1 MKHLF
6 FLIVVSLCSL
16 VSNARER
23 VCFDNDWKFILGDS
37 AQMASPEYN
46 DSHWRT
52 LNVPHDWAI
61 EGDFH
66 DSNPSGAS
74 GGALPGGIGWYRKHF
89 TLSSLVSPQL
99 SSRVSPQLSSR
110 AQSRDL
116 LPHLFLSFDGV
127 YMNST
132 VYINGKKVGTRP
144 YGYSSFEYDITPYV
158 HEGENVVAVRVDNS
172 DQPNSRW
179 YSGCGIY
186 RHVWLTKTHPI
197 HIKHWG
203 VYIHNGKVEVDYINP
218 TNQKVTVKNELLDAN
233 GKVIARQSSR
243 HSPRLSS
250 RATSR
255 DLSTSVEMT
264 TGKDVSSRHSPR
276 LSSRHSPRLS
286 SRATSRDLLNA
297 EGKQKNRTIKLWSC
311 ESPNIYTVRTQLIVA
326 GQVVDEVTTTTGF
339 RDFKFD
345 PKTGFWL
352 NGKNFK
358 LNGVCEHHDFGCL
371 GSALNEDALHRKLTK
386 LKAMGVN
393 AIRCSH
399 NPPAPELLNMCDT
412 MGIIVMDE
420 SFDMWRRRKTQND
433 YARFFDEWHE
443 RDLTDLVLRD
453 RNHPSVLMWS
463 IGNEV
468 LEQWSDAKAD
478 TLTLEQA
485 NLILNAGHDASTL
498 AKEGELSVNS
508 LLTRHLAEI
517 IKRYDTTRPI
527 TAGCNEVNPNNH
539 LFKSGAIDIIGF
551 NYHHQMV
558 KDFPKNFPDK
568 PMIFSESVSALQTRG
583 FYMMP
588 SDSIY
593 RAPKQW
599 WLPYTDPTFMCSAYD
614 NMSASWG
621 STHEETWDVVKNT
634 PYVGGQFI
642 WTGFDYI
649 GEPTPY
655 GFPARS
661 SYFGVIDLAG
671 FPKDSYY
678 MYQSE
683 WTDKPMLHLF
693 PHWNWRPGQTID
705 LWAYYN
711 QADEVELF
719 INGQSQGIKSKLPS
733 RATPGDLSTSCVL
746 SVASDQRSSAVEM
759 TVGKDVS
766 SRAQSRDLCTKYH
779 AAWRVPFAPG
789 EITAVSRKNG
799 KTVCTQTI
807 KTAGPPHHLRL
818 SIDYQGKTTTFITVE
833 VVDKDGNLCP
843 WAENQIEFS
852 TTGGAKILGTDN
864 GCQTSM
870 ERFQAPR
877 RKAFFGK
884 CLVVV
889 QHPMTSGAPSMSSRP
904 SPLMSSRPSPLM
916 SSRPSPLM
924 SSRATSRDLTN
935 SPTLTAQSID
945 LLPSSI
951 QF

>member
-1 MKHLF
+1 MKRLF
-6 FLIVVSLCSL
+6 FLIVVILSSLASQ
-16 VSNARER
+16 ARER

-74 GGALPGGIGWYRKHF
+74 GGALPGGIGWYRKYF
-89 TLSSLVSPQL
+89 SLP
-99 SSRVSPQLSSR
+99 
-110 AQSRDL
+110 AGKEKY
-116 LPHLFLSFDGV
+116 FLEFDGV

-132 VYINGKKVGTRP
+132 VFVNGKKVGSRP

-158 HEGENVVAVRVDNS
+158 HEGKNVVAVRVDNS

-186 RHVWLTKTHPI
+186 RHVWLTKPHPI

-203 VYIHNGKVEVDYINP
+203 VYVHDGKVEVDYENP
-218 TNQKVTVKNELLDAN
+218 TNQRVTVKNELLDRD
-233 GKVIARQSSR
+233 GKVIATAKFSNSS
-243 HSPRLSS
+243 
-250 RATSR
+250 
-255 DLSTSVEMT
+255 
-264 TGKDVSSRHSPR
+264 
-276 LSSRHSPRLS
+276 
-286 SRATSRDLLNA
+286 
-297 EGKQKNRTIKLWSC
+297 KLHKWSLQD
-311 ESPNIYTVRTQLIVA
+311 PYVYKVRTQLVVG
-326 GQVVDEVTTTTGF
+326 GQVVDELTTTAGF

-583 FYMMP
+583 YYMMP

-599 WLPYTDPTFMCSAYD
+599 WLPYTDPSFMCSAYD

-683 WTDKPMLHLF
+683 WTTKPMLHLF
-693 PHWNWRPGQTID
+693 PHWNWLPGQEID

-711 QADEVELF
+711 QADEAELF
-719 INGQSQGIKSKLPS
+719 VNGQSQGIRRK
-733 RATPGDLSTSCVL
+733 G
-746 SVASDQRSSAVEM
+746 EHE
-759 TVGKDVS
+759 
-766 SRAQSRDLCTKYH
+766 YH
-779 AAWRVPFAPG
+779 VAWRVKYTPG
-789 EITAVSRKNG
+789 EIKVITRKNG
-799 KTVCTQTI
+799 TPVCTQTI
-807 KTAGPPHHLRL
+807 RTAGTPDHIRL
-818 SIDYQGKTTTFITVE
+818 SVDYKGRDLTFITAE

-843 WAENQIEFS
+843 WADNQIHFK
-852 TTGGAKILGTDN
+852 GANVIATDN

-870 ERFQAPR
+870 ERFTAPT
-877 RKAFFGK
+877 RKAFHGK
-884 CLVVV
+884 CLVIVRG
-889 QHPMTSGAPSMSSRP
+889 SG
-904 SPLMSSRPSPLM
+904 
-916 SSRPSPLM
+916 
-924 SSRATSRDLTN
+924 
-935 SPTLTAQSID
+935 TLTAQSID
-945 LLPSSI
+945 LQQASLD
-951 QF
+951 F

>member
-1 MKHLF
+1 MKKSF
-6 FLIVVSLCSL
+6 IAIIAILCSL
-16 VSNARER
+16 VSTARER
-23 VCFDNDWKFILGDS
+23 VCFDSDWKFMLGDS
-37 AQMASPEYN
+37 VQMASVEYN
-46 DSHWRT
+46 DAHWRT
-52 LNVPHDWAI
+52 LDVPHDWAI
-61 EGDFH
+61 EGDFRA
-66 DSNPSGAS
+66 DNPSGAS
-74 GGALPGGIGWYRKHF
+74 GGALPGGIGWYRKYF
-89 TLSSLVSPQL
+89 SLPAGSEKY
-99 SSRVSPQLSSR
+99 
-110 AQSRDL
+110 
-116 LPHLFLSFDGV
+116 FLEFDGV

-132 VYINGKKVGTRP
+132 VYINGQKVGSRP

-186 RHVWLTKTHPI
+186 RHVWLTKTNPI
-197 HIKHWG
+197 HIKQWG
-203 VYIHNGKVEVDYINP
+203 VHIHNGKVDVDYVNP
-218 TNQKVTVKNELLDAN
+218 TNQKVKVKNLWLDAN
-233 GKVIARQSSR
+233 GNTIT
-243 HSPRLSS
+243 PPLSS
-250 RATSR
+250 RAQSR
-255 DLSTSVEMT
+255 DLS
-264 TGKDVSSRHSPR
+264 
-276 LSSRHSPRLS
+276 
-286 SRATSRDLLNA
+286 NA
-297 EGKQKNRTIKLWSC
+297 EGKKPHIKQWSP
-311 ESPNIYTVRTQLIVA
+311 ETPYVYTVRTQLIVK
-326 GQVVDEVTTTTGF
+326 GKVVDEVETTTGF

-352 NGKNFK
+352 NGKNIK

-371 GSALNEDALHRKLTK
+371 GAALNEDALHRKLTK

-412 MGIIVMDE
+412 MGFIVMDE

-443 RDLTDLVLRD
+443 RDLTDMVLRD

-517 IKRYDTTRPI
+517 IKRYDTSRPI

-568 PMIFSESVSALQTRG
+568 PMIFTESVSALQTRG
-583 FYMMP
+583 FYKMP

-593 RAPKQW
+593 RAPKEW

-693 PHWNWRPGQTID
+693 PHWNWLPGQTID

-711 QADEVELF
+711 QADEVELYL
-719 INGQSQGIKSKLPS
+719 NGVSQGVKSKLPS
-733 RATPGDLSTSCVL
+733 RATPGDLSTS
-746 SVASDQRSSAVEM
+746 VEM
-759 TVGKDVS
+759 TAGKDVSSRANPSPLS
-766 SRAQSRDLCTKYH
+766 SRAQSRDLCTPYH
-779 AAWRVPFAPG
+779 AAWRIPFTPG
-789 EITAVSRKNG
+789 EITAVSRRDG
-799 KTVCTQTI
+799 KVVQTQTI
-807 KTAGPPHHLRL
+807 KTAGAPHHIRL
-818 SIDYQGKTTTFITVE
+818 SIDYKGKTTTFITAE
-833 VVDKDGNLCP
+833 IVDKDGNLCP

-852 TTGGAKILGTDN
+852 TTGGATILGTDN

-889 QHPMTSGAPSMSSRP
+889 G
-904 SPLMSSRPSPLM
+904 L
-916 SSRPSPLM
+916 
-924 SSRATSRDLTN
+924 SSRATPSPLSSRAQSRDLIEI
-935 SPTLTAQSID
+935 PTLRAESID

-951 QF
+951 EF